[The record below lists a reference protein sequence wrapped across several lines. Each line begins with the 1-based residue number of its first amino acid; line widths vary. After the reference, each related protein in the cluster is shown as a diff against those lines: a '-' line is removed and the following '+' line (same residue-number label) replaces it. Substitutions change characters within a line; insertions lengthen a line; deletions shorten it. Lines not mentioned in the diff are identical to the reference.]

1 MMALMIEQPSARS
14 TMATALRHLELG
26 VCGRQTIVQL

>member
-1 MMALMIEQPSARS
+1 MIEQPSARS
-14 TMATALRHLELG
+14 TMATAYGTSNSG